1 MINKFKIILLS
12 IIPKHLLTKIFGKI
26 ASLKLGCITHL
37 IIKLFIYIYSINTNE
52 IKEKNITKYCTFNDF
67 FTRLLKDNAR
77 NFDNKE
83 FTIILPADGY
93 IMQYG
98 NINQYTIIQAK
109 NIFYD
114 LTMLLAKNKYLS
126 NKFIN
131 GIFINIYLSPANYHR
146 IHMPCNG
153 MLKEMIYV
161 PGKLWSLN
169 KFNVKNKL
177 NLFTKNERLI
187 CLFSTKFGLMIQILI
202 GSTIVGSIETI
213 WHGIVIPPRSHI
225 IKHWCY
231 TKKDNIFLLKGQE
244 MGKFKLG
251 STVITIFK
259 KNSIVLCKT
268 IKYNNISYVGNIMGY
283 KYLN

>member
-12 IIPKHLLTKIFGKI
+12 IVPKYLLTKLFGKI
-26 ASLKLGCITHL
+26 ANLKLGCITRL
-37 IIKLFIYIYSINTNE
+37 IIKLFIYIYNINIYE
-52 IKEKNITKYCTFNDF
+52 IKEKDITKYYTFNDF
-67 FTRLLKDNAR
+67 FTRSLKDDVRSFNS
-77 NFDNKE
+77 KK

-98 NINQYTIIQAK
+98 NINNYTIIQAK

-114 LTMLLAKNKYLS
+114 LTMLLAGNKYLS

-131 GIFINIYLSPANYHR
+131 GIFVNIYLSPANYHR
-146 IHMPCNG
+146 IHMPCDG

-169 KFNVKNKL
+169 KFNVNNKL

-187 CLFSTKFGLMIQILI
+187 CLFNTKFGLMIQILI

-231 TKKDNIFLLKGQE
+231 TKRDNIFLLKGQE

-259 KNSIVLCKT
+259 KNSIVLCKK
-268 IKYNNISYVGNIMGY
+268 IKSNNISYVGNIMGY
-283 KYLN
+283 KY